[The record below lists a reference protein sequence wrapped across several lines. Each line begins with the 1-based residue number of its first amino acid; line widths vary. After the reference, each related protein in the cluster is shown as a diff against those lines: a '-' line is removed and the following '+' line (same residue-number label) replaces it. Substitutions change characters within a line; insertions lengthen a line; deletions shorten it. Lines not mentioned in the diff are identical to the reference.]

1 MCFMST
7 TIPHFKHCFLKT
19 NPHIVNEKANGNIYY
34 RFNMT
39 LNSVSNLI
47 FAHA

>member
-19 NPHIVNEKANGNIYY
+19 NPHIVNEKANGIAHYLLQFENIEDP
-34 RFNMT
+34 MK
-39 LNSVSNLI
+39 
-47 FAHA
+47 